1 MSVALVSRLKIYYLK
16 YGSKFKFLCMLFD
29 IYVIFISNMHG
40 FGYISNLQSDV
51 WGKRLV
57 CSVLYINQCYRNI
70 LEVF

>member
-40 FGYISNLQSDV
+40 FGYISNLRKV
-51 WGKRLV
+51 IAHIAK
-57 CSVLYINQCYRNI
+57 
-70 LEVF
+70 